1 MLPGMTEALKPGS
14 IGWTDLTVPDADAL
28 RDFYTR
34 VTGWKAEPLSM
45 GDYSDYVMVSSAGE
59 GAAGICHAR
68 GPNAKVPPQWLIYIV
83 VEDVDRAV
91 AECVALGGQ
100 VIDGPRPMAGGRFCV
115 IRDPAGA
122 VCALYKS
129 A

>member
-1 MLPGMTEALKPGS
+1 MAEALKPGS
-14 IGWTDLTVPDADAL
+14 IAWTDLTVPDADAL
-28 RDFYTR
+28 RDFYAR

-45 GDYSDYVMVSSAGE
+45 GEYSDYVMVSSAGD
-59 GAAGICHAR
+59 GVAGICHAR

-100 VIDGPRPMAGGRFCV
+100 VIDGPRPMAGGSFCV

-122 VCALYKS
+122 VCALCKP